1 MTSRER
7 VLAVFRREIP
17 DRVPMWCGASPEFMA
32 KSRAFLGVE
41 DDEAVYQR
49 FHDDFRR
56 VYSRYAGPEKFDP
69 VKNAAIGSRLNVFGV
84 ERKGEGYGVPANTP
98 LKDATLEDVE
108 NYPWPSADWVD
119 VSHIREDA
127 LRYGGEYAI
136 MGGEWCPFFHDLLDL
151 LGMEDALVMMYEEP
165 EVVHAVLD
173 HLVDY
178 YYACNQRIFEA
189 AADVIDIAFMGND
202 MGSQN
207 GPLVSVKL
215 FDEFFAPRFKKLCDL
230 AHSYGLFTQM
240 HCCGGFQQL
249 IPSMHRCGI
258 DAVQSLQPVNQ
269 GMQPAN
275 LKANYGDQMIFN
287 GAIDSVNKLI
297 YDTRED
303 CIAATREVVS
313 VMKPGGGYIL
323 SPSHDYLLEMTPVEN
338 VLAMYDTCLE
348 IGSYEA
354 EG

>member
-84 ERKGEGYGVPANTP
+84 ERKGESYGVPANTP

-108 NYPWPSADWVD
+108 NYPWPSADWID

-258 DAVQSLQPVNQ
+258 NAVQSLQPVNQ

-297 YDTRED
+297 YGTRED
-303 CIAATREVVS
+303 CIEATREVVS

>member
-108 NYPWPSADWVD
+108 NYPWPSADWID

-189 AADVIDIAFMGND
+189 AGDVIDIAFMGND

-215 FDEFFAPRFKKLCDL
+215 FDEFFCTSVPKAVRPGPQLWTIHANALLRWLPAAD
-230 AHSYGLFTQM
+230 
-240 HCCGGFQQL
+240 FQYASVRHRRCAE
-249 IPSMHRCGI
+249 PSAGKSR
-258 DAVQSLQPVNQ
+258 DAASQPQ
-269 GMQPAN
+269 
-275 LKANYGDQMIFN
+275 
-287 GAIDSVNKLI
+287 NKLRRS
-297 YDTRED
+297 DD
-303 CIAATREVVS
+303 
-313 VMKPGGGYIL
+313 L
-323 SPSHDYLLEMTPVEN
+323 
-338 VLAMYDTCLE
+338 
-348 IGSYEA
+348 
-354 EG
+354 